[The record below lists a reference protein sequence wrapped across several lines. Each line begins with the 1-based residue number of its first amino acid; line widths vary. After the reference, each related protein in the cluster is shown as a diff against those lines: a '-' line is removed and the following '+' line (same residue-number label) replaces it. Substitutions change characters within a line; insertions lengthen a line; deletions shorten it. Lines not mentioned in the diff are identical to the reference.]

1 MRIII
6 EIETNKTENIS
17 KIRERLNKS
26 SEDGMFD
33 IIKEKVEGIIERS
46 HFTTDYF
53 KSCKVTRE

>member
-26 SEDGMFD
+26 SEDRMFD
-33 IIKEKVEGIIERS
+33 IIKEEVEGIIERS
-46 HFTTDYF
+46 HFTTGYF